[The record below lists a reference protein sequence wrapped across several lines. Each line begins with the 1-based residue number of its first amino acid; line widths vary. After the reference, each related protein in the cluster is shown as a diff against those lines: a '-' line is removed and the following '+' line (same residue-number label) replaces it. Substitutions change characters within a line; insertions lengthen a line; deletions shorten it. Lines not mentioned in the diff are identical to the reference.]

1 MRISDWS
8 SDVCSSDLEAGVA
21 EHVLDVEL
29 PAVDLRRLLV
39 HRHVDAEH
47 RQRIARLA
55 GDGAGRLPVLADA
68 GLDHPRRTGIVVG
81 DVCALAAAEVERALH
96 AAVGA
101 PTQGVSATYRRGQA
115 GGGRV

>member
-68 GLDHPRRTGIVVG
+68 GLDHPRRTGIVVEIG
-81 DVCALAAAEVERALH
+81 RASCRARVCQYVYILVV
-96 AAVGA
+96 AV
-101 PTQGVSATYRRGQA
+101 SFKKNINK
-115 GGGRV
+115 